1 MRWPCIPRRAG
12 AGGAQRLRALVA
24 PESRSVIPIRR
35 RWLCGPA
42 SAANPARLDAQLIPP
57 PFLRCREKA
66 ESAPTLPPFA
76 IPRCSSLQ
84 YQKMLPARWVR
95 EIAYNLLK
103 PLGNSK
109 AINWLSLLS
118 MKISLQI
125 ENCREPGRRDRQ
137 TVLPVTASSATQSSQ
152 TGGPQKKNSV
162 QRAPLGEPFLA
173 LRMCRR
179 PSAARA
185 GRPLLHDRSVLR
197 QAKIADRICRRDHE
211 RQEAS

>member
-137 TVLPVTASSATQSSQ
+137 TVLPVTASSARQSGLCARGLS
-152 TGGPQKKNSV
+152 
-162 QRAPLGEPFLA
+162 A
-173 LRMCRR
+173 RR
-179 PSAARA
+179 SDANW
-185 GRPLLHDRSVLR
+185 RSGASLESEG
-197 QAKIADRICRRDHE
+197 ADADRLHNGESRANGEVLSC
-211 RQEAS
+211 

>member
-137 TVLPVTASSATQSSQ
+137 TVLPVTASSATQCGLRGKCPPSM
-152 TGGPQKKNSV
+152 PPAKNPTFRCRFSEPV
-162 QRAPLGEPFLA
+162 PVYVMPFRASALAETSRGEA
-173 LRMCRR
+173 
-179 PSAARA
+179 
-185 GRPLLHDRSVLR
+185 
-197 QAKIADRICRRDHE
+197 
-211 RQEAS
+211 